1 MVDNIAQMMTGFKP
15 REWRSLHLDL
25 IKIEE
30 DNLLRLY
37 CAECNSLHND
47 TTVPRKEQMKIAT
60 GEHQV
65 SEISGLPRKTAE
77 NIDKQ
82 FVR

>member
-1 MVDNIAQMMTGFKP
+1 MVDCIAEMVTGFKT
-15 REWRSLHLDL
+15 REWRPLHLDL

-37 CAECNSLHND
+37 CAGSNSLDND

-60 GEHQV
+60 GEHQA
-65 SEISGLPRKTAE
+65 SEISGLPRKMTE